1 MKLITPESDQTVSEQ
16 TNVLPIPEVLIVA
29 GTLYDD
35 LMAGSIIIKSLQNSQ
50 VLHDINKKLIAEKD
64 AMKNQLT
71 TRLWLEYL
79 EMVIV
84 LQTFI
89 KAEWTGNRQR

>member
-29 GTLYDD
+29 ETLYDD
-35 LMAGSIIIKSLQNSQ
+35 LMAGSIIIKSLQNSH
-50 VLHDINKKLIAEKD
+50 VLHDINQKLMAEKD

-71 TRLWLEYL
+71 ARLWLEYP

-89 KAEWTGNRQR
+89 KAE